1 MDIMKKLNLKEKN
14 NMATRSEI
22 KRWDD
27 HLAKQR
33 KELGIKTFRHK
44 NENGLGSFRIESDLG
59 KCKIC
64 NTETP
69 YILFLDK
76 YNQGTGVC
84 VCPKCLRNAATV
96 IEKQRGG
103 SNQNGR

>member
-1 MDIMKKLNLKEKN
+1 
-14 NMATRSEI
+14 MATRSEI

-27 HLAKQR
+27 RLAKQS
-33 KELGIKTFRHK
+33 KELGIETFRHK
-44 NENGLGSFRIESDLG
+44 NENGLGTFRIESDLG

-64 NTETP
+64 NIETP

-84 VCPKCLRNAATV
+84 VCPKCLRNAATT
-96 IEKQRGG
+96 IEEQRGG
-103 SNQNGR
+103 SNQNER

>member
-1 MDIMKKLNLKEKN
+1 MSLGFGKKQVEQ
-14 NMATRSEI
+14 
-22 KRWDD
+22 WDE
-27 HLAKQR
+27 HLANQR
-33 KELGIKTFRHK
+33 KELGIETFRSK
-44 NENGLGSFRIESDLG
+44 SENGLGSFRIESDLG

-84 VCPKCLRNAATV
+84 VCKDCLRKAADT
-96 IEKQRGG
+96 IEKLEVKKEI
-103 SNQNGR
+103 

>member
-1 MDIMKKLNLKEKN
+1 MSTGFKQSELKQ
-14 NMATRSEI
+14 
-22 KRWDD
+22 WGD

-33 KELGIKTFRHK
+33 EELGIKTFRSI
-44 NENGLGSFRIESDLG
+44 NENGLGSFRVESDLG

-84 VCPKCLRNAATV
+84 VCPKCLRNAATT
-96 IEKQRGG
+96 IEEQRGG
-103 SNQNGR
+103 SSQNER